1 MENKL
6 TEEEKDFILE
16 MMDFISD
23 MPTMFEPLQRKMEIK
38 YGMDEDYFFELKS
51 ELKAKCSDEN
61 ES

>member
-1 MENKL
+1 MKNKL

>member
-6 TEEEKDFILE
+6 TGEEKDFILE
-16 MMDFISD
+16 MMNFISD
-23 MPTMFEPLQRKMEIK
+23 MPTMFEPLQRKMERK

>member
-1 MENKL
+1 MKNKL
-6 TEEEKDFILE
+6 KEEEKDFILE
-16 MMDFISD
+16 MMYFISD